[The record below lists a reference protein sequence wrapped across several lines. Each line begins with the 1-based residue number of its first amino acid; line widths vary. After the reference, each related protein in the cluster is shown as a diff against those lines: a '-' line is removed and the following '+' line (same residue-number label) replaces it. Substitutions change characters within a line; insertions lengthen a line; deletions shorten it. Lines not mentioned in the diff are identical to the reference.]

1 MKPKVIV
8 PPAELA
14 VPLQSAIAAA
24 RADGAGLDD
33 QVRQA
38 VETATA
44 EAEFETQRA
53 LITQTLQITVDRFS
67 DSLQLPRAPLISVV
81 HVKFRPAG
89 DETGEFQILDPRDY
103 DVDIASEPGYI
114 FPAPGKA
121 WPATARR
128 AGSVKV
134 QYVAGYGPDHTSVPA
149 AIKGFI
155 LRRVAQEFGQLSG
168 PMAENAV
175 RLLDGEVVY

>member
-14 VPLQSAIAAA
+14 VSLQSAIAAA
-24 RADGAGLDD
+24 RADGAGLDE

-53 LITQTLQITVDRFS
+53 FIEQTLRLTLDRF
-67 DSLQLPRAPLISVV
+67 DGAIKLPRPRLISVT
-81 HVKFRPAG
+81 HVRFIDQAG
-89 DETGEFQILDPRDY
+89 QQQELHPQDY
-103 DVDIASEPGYI
+103 QVDAESEPAYI
-114 FPAPGKA
+114 VPAPGKA
-121 WPATARR
+121 WPATAARIN
-128 AGSVKV
+128 AVEV
-134 QYVAGYGPDHTSVPA
+134 LYVAGYGPDHTSVPA
-149 AIKGFI
+149 AVKGFI
-155 LRRVAQEFGQLSG
+155 LRRVAEEFGQLSG
-168 PMAENAV
+168 PMAEQAV